1 LILDDETQIRKITDK
16 STGKYELVP
25 LYTLLSDD
33 SFKFA
38 SLNTLSADS
47 KLFDNAGF
55 SLIGLP
61 NAHND
66 SKEYGYLLKFDYGDL
81 VGYH

>member
-1 LILDDETQIRKITDK
+1 
-16 STGKYELVP
+16 VP
-25 LYTLLSDD
+25 LYTLLSDG

-38 SLNTLSADS
+38 SLNTLNADS
-47 KLFDNAGF
+47 KSFDNAGF

>member
-1 LILDDETQIRKITDK
+1 LILDDETQIRKIIDE
-16 STGKYELVP
+16 STGGYKLVP

-38 SLNTLSADS
+38 SLNTLSAGS
-47 KLFDNAGF
+47 ELFDKA

-61 NAHND
+61 NAYND

>member
-1 LILDDETQIRKITDK
+1 M
-16 STGKYELVP
+16 
-25 LYTLLSDD
+25 SDD

-47 KLFDNAGF
+47 KSFDEADF

-61 NAHND
+61 NAYND

-81 VGYH
+81 IGHH

>member
-1 LILDDETQIRKITDK
+1 M
-16 STGKYELVP
+16 
-25 LYTLLSDD
+25 LSDD

-38 SLNTLSADS
+38 SLNTLSVDS
-47 KLFDNAGF
+47 ELIDNAGF
-55 SLIGLP
+55 SLISLP

-66 SKEYGYLLKFDYGDL
+66 NKEYGYLLKFDYGSL